1 MNNSGKRFS
10 VCQAAVLG
18 AVFLLSVCAAGPALA
33 QERQIDGL
41 LYEKSLVLRYA
52 ERFSVDYYSGKQT
65 GASDAA
71 SDSLYRYISID
82 GGGDYLVVPEGGSVP
97 EGLGDDA
104 AILQQPLD
112 SVYLAAT
119 SQMDFFDR
127 LGLTGKVTLSG
138 LEEDGW
144 YSEKARAAMEDG
156 SMVYAGKYSEPD
168 YETIVTKGCSLAIE
182 ATMIYHKPQ
191 VKEMLERFGIPVMVE
206 HSSYEEEP
214 LGRSEWIRLYGALY
228 GCEEEADR
236 QFLEMEQKV
245 QDVLKETGTDAAAD
259 AAEGAAGA
267 AAADAVTEGAAGSSG
282 ADAGTESAGAGAAA
296 GQAEDSRPSVAI
308 FSISSAGTVTVYKS
322 GGYVPKMITMAGG
335 RYSFDSLKND
345 SAMSTMSI
353 PMEDF
358 YAAAK
363 DADYLVY
370 NSTIE
375 GEIGSVAELEGKS
388 SLLEE
393 FRAVQEGN
401 VWCMRASLFQQP
413 TGIADFL
420 VDLHRMIDGEDGGYT
435 YLVKLR

>member
-1 MNNSGKRFS
+1 MAADVRHRKAVLQPPRAGYLRRLQNCHGADMNNSGKRFS

-41 LYEKSLVLRYA
+41 QYEKSLDLRYA

-182 ATMIYHKPQ
+182 STMIYHKPQ
-191 VKEMLERFGIPVMVE
+191 VKEMLARFGIPVMVE
-206 HSSYEEEP
+206 HSSYEEQP

-228 GCEEEADR
+228 DREDLADG
-236 QFLEMEQKV
+236 QFAQMQQKV
-245 QDVLKETGTDAAAD
+245 QDVQDQ
-259 AAEGAAGA
+259 
-267 AAADAVTEGAAGSSG
+267 VSG
-282 ADAGTESAGAGAAA
+282 RQ
-296 GQAEDSRPSVAI
+296 GQEDGDKPSVAV
-308 FSISSAGTVTVYKS
+308 FSISTAGTATVYKS
-322 GGYVPKMITMAGG
+322 SGYVPELIRMAGG
-335 RYSFDSLKND
+335 RYAFDSLED
-345 SAMSTMSI
+345 DTALSTLSI

-358 YAAAK
+358 YAAGK
-363 DADYLVY
+363 DADILIY

-375 GEIGSVAELEGKS
+375 GEVRSLAELEGKS
-388 SLLEE
+388 SLLKD
-393 FRAVQEGN
+393 FKAVKDGQ
-401 VWCMRASLFQQP
+401 VWCLKGSLFQKP

-420 VDLHRMIDGEDGGYT
+420 EDLMHVAAGETDAELT
-435 YLVKLR
+435 FLQPVE